1 MCQSNGKVI
10 VMKSSIVLACVLSSF
25 GLFAANLVLVGDST
39 LAPRTE
45 KVKNGS
51 WGDMLKPSLKEG
63 NGIVNIAH
71 SGLTVRTIQKHW
83 LKEREQIKKGDYVI
97 FQFGIND
104 AVKAKFVDE
113 TEFKKTM
120 GEFVDYCRAQGAT
133 PFFAS
138 PLASGSFS
146 KKDKADAKYRPAE
159 ARTRYGDYAKVVAAE
174 KTVDFVDMARL
185 TAAEFEKLGRDGT
198 VACFVGD
205 SQRKDKKT
213 GEMKPHW
220 DMTHPNKAGA
230 KRFAEIFLADVKAR
244 KLAVGELF
252 K

>member
-1 MCQSNGKVI
+1 
-10 VMKSSIVLACVLSSF
+10 MKTSMMLVVAVLSLCAS
-25 GLFAANLVLVGDST
+25 AANLVLVGDST

-51 WGDMLKPSLKEG
+51 WGDMLKPALKEG
-63 NGIVNIAH
+63 NGIVNLAH
-71 SGLTVRTIQKHW
+71 SGLTVRSIQSHWVKERTQIQK
-83 LKEREQIKKGDYVI
+83 GDFVI

-104 AVKAKFVDE
+104 AVKQKFVDE
-113 TEFKKTM
+113 TEFKKTLR
-120 GEFVDYCRAQGAT
+120 EFVDYCRAQGAT

-138 PLASGSFS
+138 PLAGGGYN
-146 KKDKADAKYRPAE
+146 KKAVAGEAYKPATPR
-159 ARTRYGDYAKVVAAE
+159 AAYGVYAKAVAE
-174 KTVDFVDMARL
+174 EVKVDFVDMYAL
-185 TAAEFEKLGRDGT
+185 TMAALQDLGRDG
-198 VACFVGD
+198 AIGCFVGD

-230 KRFAEIFLADVKAR
+230 KRFAEIFLAEVKAR
-244 KLAVGELF
+244 KLAVATLF